1 MLSDFGQGREEARA
15 IKPTFYF
22 FLSSTTYRAITRTTT
37 LLYYVAFLLLLPP
50 KLFYT
55 LFITAIPRTW
65 KPTRKVSRISYSF
78 FFYSFS
84 FSLKISIWC
93 IRLLLHHDNGSI
105 IVYDNSVN
113 VREILNSSDYSR

>member
-50 KLFYT
+50 KSFYT

-65 KPTRKVSRISYSF
+65 KRAKFLASLTLF
-78 FFYSFS
+78 FFTL
-84 FSLKISIWC
+84 SLF
-93 IRLLLHHDNGSI
+93 H
-105 IVYDNSVN
+105 
-113 VREILNSSDYSR
+113 SR